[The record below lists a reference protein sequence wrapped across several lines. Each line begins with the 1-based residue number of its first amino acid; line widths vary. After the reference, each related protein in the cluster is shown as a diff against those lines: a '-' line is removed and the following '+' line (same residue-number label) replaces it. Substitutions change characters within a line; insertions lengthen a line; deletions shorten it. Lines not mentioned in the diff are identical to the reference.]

1 MIRMMIRPLVL
12 IGLMLSSPVLALRSA
27 DTKLPDA
34 GSSDEIIVQALK
46 IPRGKLPVNVQWT
59 TQNEIPSR
67 IAYERADQF
76 FTCAMRKVDQAKL
89 REAVEGPPNFASTR
103 YAQGMVIVTNFGCYP
118 PRRYGVSSDPIDYGG
133 DLLDR
138 GILIERTLR
147 AYLPNA
153 TLNVSQTLDPAVRER
168 FLRTEMDHNR
178 YRLGPTVAA
187 FSIASCLVQ
196 VQPELATRLVHAEQ
210 GSPLVRGLEQAMIVN
225 APQCIEGRKKIV
237 VEPTTSRLY
246 IVEAFYRWLMA
257 ARNASTLIP
266 HTTT

>member
-1 MIRMMIRPLVL
+1 
-12 IGLMLSSPVLALRSA
+12 
-27 DTKLPDA
+27 
-34 GSSDEIIVQALK
+34 
-46 IPRGKLPVNVQWT
+46 
-59 TQNEIPSR
+59 
-67 IAYERADQF
+67 
-76 FTCAMRKVDQAKL
+76 
-89 REAVEGPPNFASTR
+89 
-103 YAQGMVIVTNFGCYP
+103 
-118 PRRYGVSSDPIDYGG
+118 VSSDPIDYGG

-168 FLRTEMDHNR
+168 FLRTEMEHNR

-187 FSIASCLVQ
+187 FSIASCFVQ

-266 HTTT
+266 DAAT